1 MNYKI
6 LLKVKYLLIFIILN
20 GVKTYAQNSDS
31 SNDSLLQYRGNSNN
45 ASLSTAANLNRKKG
59 IEFKIFNNLYYQTKF
74 ADSKGETIDA
84 GNKSSYFTANAY
96 AYYGLSSKFNVGFQL
111 NYRAVR
117 IDKSESSAYELFNFE
132 TTETSRNALSN
143 IGPSVKLSISEKAGL
158 VLQSILLLPTA
169 SDLEGSSS
177 KNLVYLDFQKIQFF
191 NQLFYVKSFSPKFQ
205 LFAEGGFIYRTD
217 KDFNN
222 ETSSFTTQFKLIGS
236 YFPIPTLSIYALG
249 EYAPSIG
256 NSGDFISS
264 YYTQTGLGTKYQ
276 LVKNVEIE
284 FLYTF
289 FPASKKAGLGE
300 TVNFGLRYSR

>member
-1 MNYKI
+1 M
-6 LLKVKYLLIFIILN
+6 IFIILN

-132 TTETSRNALSN
+132 TTKTSRNALSN

-158 VLQSILLLPTA
+158 VLQSILLFPTA
-169 SDLEGSSS
+169 SDLEGSPS

-236 YFPIPTLSIYALG
+236 YFPVPTLSIYALK
-249 EYAPSIG
+249 EYASSIG